1 MGANSPFGD
10 RGMNFKNFEWRIL
23 IRVLFLFITL
33 SFASFLLVKQWYVYL
48 LLAAPV
54 IIYQLIDIFQFQKKA
69 QDELNEFVESVHYRD
84 FSRYFDV
91 KHAPIELQPLRK
103 GFNEINTTFKVISK
117 EKETQYQY
125 LQKILELVDTGILS
139 YEEQTGDVVWMN
151 ESLKK
156 MMQLPYLKTIH
167 SLERRDPELYKEV
180 LILKP
185 GISKIASAHFEKTS
199 FKILL
204 SATAFQTDGK
214 VYKLV
219 AFQNVNEALDET
231 ESKAW
236 QKLLSVMT
244 HEIMNS
250 VAPISSLADTLKH
263 RLQQSVTSLND
274 DSGSLDDLEL
284 GIDTIKRR
292 SEGLLKFAE
301 TYRNLNKITTLNL
314 KKVYVR
320 ELFGNLLQLMQP
332 TLEQKDIELET
343 ILKDTDLQ
351 LEVDINL
358 IEQVLINLVVNA
370 IEAIKDSPAPKIV
383 LSAYVASNYRTVI
396 KIADNGN
403 GMPPELL
410 DKIFVP
416 FFSTKKNGSGIGLS
430 LCKQIMMLHRGN
442 VQVQSVEG
450 EGTAFLL
457 LF

>member
-1 MGANSPFGD
+1 
-10 RGMNFKNFEWRIL
+10 
-23 IRVLFLFITL
+23 
-33 SFASFLLVKQWYVYL
+33 
-48 LLAAPV
+48 
-54 IIYQLIDIFQFQKKA
+54 
-69 QDELNEFVESVHYRD
+69 
-84 FSRYFDV
+84 
-91 KHAPIELQPLRK
+91 
-103 GFNEINTTFKVISK
+103 
-117 EKETQYQY
+117 
-125 LQKILELVDTGILS
+125 
-139 YEEQTGDVVWMN
+139 
-151 ESLKK
+151 
-156 MMQLPYLKTIH
+156 MQLPYLKTIH
-167 SLERRDPELYKEV
+167 SLERRDGGLYKEV
-180 LILKP
+180 LTLKP

-204 SATAFQTDGK
+204 SATAFQTEGK
-214 VYKLV
+214 IYKLV

-231 ESKAW
+231 EAKAW

-263 RLQQSVTSLND
+263 RLQRSVTSLND

-370 IEAIKDSPAPKIV
+370 IEAIKDNPAPKIV
-383 LSAYVASNYRTVI
+383 LSAYVASNYRSVI

-457 LF
+457 QF

>member
-1 MGANSPFGD
+1 M
-10 RGMNFKNFEWRIL
+10 FKSVEWRIL
-23 IRVLFLFITL
+23 IRIVLLFLTL
-33 SFASFLLVKQWYVYL
+33 SASSYLFVTALYIYLVIMV
-48 LLAAPV
+48 PV
-54 IIYQLIDIFQFQKKA
+54 VIYQVIELYRFQRKA
-69 QDELNEFVESVHYRD
+69 HDELDQFVESVHYRD

-125 LQKILELVDTGILS
+125 LQKILELIDTGILS
-139 YEEQTGDVVWMN
+139 YKEHNGEVVWMN
-151 ESLKK
+151 ESLKQ
-156 MMQLPYLKTIH
+156 MLQLPYLKTIH
-167 SLERRDPELYKEV
+167 SLQRRDNELYRQIM
-180 LILKP
+180 ILKP
-185 GISKIASAHFEKTS
+185 GENKVAIAHLEKDS
-199 FKILL
+199 FKVLL
-204 SATAFQTDGK
+204 SATTFQTDGQK
-214 VYKLV
+214 YKLI

-250 VAPISSLADTLKH
+250 VAPISSLAETLKH
-263 RLQQSVTSLND
+263 RLKQNNNKKTEAELSSM
-274 DSGSLDDLEL
+274 DDLEL

-320 ELFGNLLQLMQP
+320 DLFENMHQLMQP
-332 TLEQKDIELET
+332 TLAQKNIELEI
-343 ILKDTDLQ
+343 ILKDPDLQ
-351 LEVDINL
+351 LDADTNL
-358 IEQVLINLVVNA
+358 VEQVLINLIVNA
-370 IEAIKDSPAPKIV
+370 IEAVKDREEPRII
-383 LSAYVASNYRTVI
+383 LSAYHAANRRTVV
-396 KIADNGN
+396 KVTDNGI
-403 GMPPELL
+403 GMPDEVV
-410 DKIFVP
+410 DKIFIP

-450 EGTAFLL
+450 QGTAFLMQ
-457 LF
+457 F

>member
-1 MGANSPFGD
+1 
-10 RGMNFKNFEWRIL
+10 
-23 IRVLFLFITL
+23 
-33 SFASFLLVKQWYVYL
+33 
-48 LLAAPV
+48 
-54 IIYQLIDIFQFQKKA
+54 
-69 QDELNEFVESVHYRD
+69 
-84 FSRYFDV
+84 
-91 KHAPIELQPLRK
+91 
-103 GFNEINTTFKVISK
+103 
-117 EKETQYQY
+117 
-125 LQKILELVDTGILS
+125 
-139 YEEQTGDVVWMN
+139 
-151 ESLKK
+151 
-156 MMQLPYLKTIH
+156 LPYLKTIH
-167 SLERRDPELYKEV
+167 SLERRDLELYKEV
-180 LILKP
+180 LTLKP

-204 SATAFQTDGK
+204 SATAFQTEGK

-351 LEVDINL
+351 LEVDVNL
-358 IEQVLINLVVNA
+358 VEQVLINLVVNA

-383 LSAYVASNYRTVI
+383 LSAYVASNFRSII

-457 LF
+457 QF

>member
-1 MGANSPFGD
+1 
-10 RGMNFKNFEWRIL
+10 
-23 IRVLFLFITL
+23 
-33 SFASFLLVKQWYVYL
+33 
-48 LLAAPV
+48 
-54 IIYQLIDIFQFQKKA
+54 
-69 QDELNEFVESVHYRD
+69 
-84 FSRYFDV
+84 
-91 KHAPIELQPLRK
+91 
-103 GFNEINTTFKVISK
+103 
-117 EKETQYQY
+117 
-125 LQKILELVDTGILS
+125 
-139 YEEQTGDVVWMN
+139 
-151 ESLKK
+151 
-156 MMQLPYLKTIH
+156 MQLPYLKTIH
-167 SLERRDPELYKEV
+167 SLERRDLELYKEV
-180 LILKP
+180 LTLKP

-204 SATAFQTDGK
+204 SATAFQTEGK
-214 VYKLV
+214 IYKLV

-351 LEVDINL
+351 LEVDVNL

-383 LSAYVASNYRTVI
+383 LSAYVASNFRSII

-457 LF
+457 QF

>member
-1 MGANSPFGD
+1 
-10 RGMNFKNFEWRIL
+10 MNFKNFEWRIL
-23 IRVLFLFITL
+23 IRVVFLFITL
-33 SFASFLLVKQWYVYL
+33 SVTSFLVVKQWYVYL
-48 LLAAPV
+48 LIAVPV
-54 IIYQLIDIFQFQKKA
+54 IIYQLIDIFRFQKKA

-139 YEEQTGDVVWMN
+139 YEEETGLVVWMN

-167 SLERRDPELYKEV
+167 SLERRDEGLYREV

-185 GISKIASAHFEKTS
+185 GISKIASAHFERTS

-204 SATAFQTDGK
+204 SATAFQTEGK
-214 VYKLV
+214 IYKLV
-219 AFQNVNEALDET
+219 AFQNVSEALDET
-231 ESKAW
+231 EAKAW

-343 ILKDTDLQ
+343 ILKDTELQ
-351 LEVDINL
+351 LEVDVNL

-383 LSAYVASNYRTVI
+383 LSAYVASNYKSVI

-457 LF
+457 QF